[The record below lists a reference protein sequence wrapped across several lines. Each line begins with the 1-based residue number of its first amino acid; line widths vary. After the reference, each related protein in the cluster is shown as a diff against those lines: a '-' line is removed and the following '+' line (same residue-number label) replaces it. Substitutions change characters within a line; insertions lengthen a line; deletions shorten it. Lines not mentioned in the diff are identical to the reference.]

1 MRKQFIWFSFA
12 VVCLMTFSFD
22 AYAQKPRASVSAAE
36 VNGSYRMSF
45 GGKFKRQSNDIK
57 ILALGRTRLRISM
70 DLVFPYTL
78 KDGELMVN
86 MGGLDGEATIKG
98 DTAIYRSSE
107 SGKCEIT
114 IRFVKAGTIKVS
126 QEGTDADCGFGHNV
140 MSDGTYRK
148 VSSKRPKF

>member
-12 VVCLMTFSFD
+12 VVCLMTFPFD
-22 AYAQKPRASVSAAE
+22 AAGQKPRASVSAAE

-57 ILALGRTRLRISM
+57 ILALGRSRLRISM

-86 MGGLDGEATIKG
+86 MGGLDGEATLKG
-98 DTAIYRSSE
+98 DTAIYR

-114 IRFVKAGTIKVS
+114 IRFVKPGTIKVS

>member
-57 ILALGRTRLRISM
+57 ILALGHSRLRISM

-86 MGGLDGEATIKG
+86 MGGLDGEATLKG
-98 DTAIYRSSE
+98 DTAIYR

-114 IRFVKAGTIKVS
+114 IRFVKPGTIKVS

-148 VSSKRPKF
+148 VSSKRPKFGD